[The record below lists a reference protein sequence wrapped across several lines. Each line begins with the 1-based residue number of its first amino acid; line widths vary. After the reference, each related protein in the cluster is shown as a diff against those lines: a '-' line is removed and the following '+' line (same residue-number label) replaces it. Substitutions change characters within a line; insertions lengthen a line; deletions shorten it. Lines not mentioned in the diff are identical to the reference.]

1 MQASRKRPNR
11 IAMPEEVQTFEWKL
25 DLHTPATGGDGVR
38 TRRDAYETI
47 NAPQGWFIR
56 EKSLRVEYRKV
67 EASEHYVKIDEF
79 YRDDDGAL
87 RGVKLK
93 ATVQR
98 RAGQGWDGE
107 FDFTASIDAIHKT

>member
-56 EKSLRVEYRKV
+56 RSHSAWNTGKWRRVSTTSKLMNSTVTMMERS
-67 EASEHYVKIDEF
+67 EA
-79 YRDDDGAL
+79 
-87 RGVKLK
+87 
-93 ATVQR
+93 
-98 RAGQGWDGE
+98 
-107 FDFTASIDAIHKT
+107 